1 MYCFFIGRNS
11 NLDCTDTAKKIIW
24 LFSLTKRPFYN
35 GKESS
40 VYNNINH
47 LVCIMNTLEHGRH
60 LCCQNLTLKVSCFV
74 VTKFQMFLNFANQRL
89 SILVSNTVAFEKKW
103 RKQLMVKY
111 FLPSWLV
118 QFLKVRFLN
127 QYQELGLPRSTS
139 SRSTPGC

>member
-1 MYCFFIGRNS
+1 MTSSLIPTFSKISFKIPFKFPNMYCFFIGRNS
-11 NLDCTDTAKKIIW
+11 NLDCTDTAKKNIW
-24 LFSLTKRPFYN
+24 LFSLTNIYC
-35 GKESS
+35 KESS

-103 RKQLMVKY
+103 RK
-111 FLPSWLV
+111 
-118 QFLKVRFLN
+118 
-127 QYQELGLPRSTS
+127 
-139 SRSTPGC
+139 